1 MVFHGFPLTCFPALP
16 RDLQHH
22 QQDHGPKECADAG
35 NTGAN
40 QQTQLPEQLDLV
52 WENVTRNA
60 TSKVVEMGKIPT
72 KNGGFSDF

>member
-1 MVFHGFPLTCFPALP
+1 MLFPPLSSFQYNRPQQIPNNAMVVHGFPLTCFPALP
-16 RDLQHH
+16 SDLQHH

-52 WENVTRNA
+52 W
-60 TSKVVEMGKIPT
+60 
-72 KNGGFSDF
+72 